1 MKQAGS
7 LKKLETEQRK
17 NKNLDYIGDI
27 AEFSALLATHI
38 KRLRVAHWKTTSTAI
53 TTQH

>member
-17 NKNLDYIGDI
+17 IKIWIILEILQN
-27 AEFSALLATHI
+27 FPALLATQI
-38 KRLRVAHWKTTSTAI
+38 KRLRAAHWKTTSTAI